1 MIRRDFVKSTESK
14 PAIPP
19 AANFRSLIPPQSA
32 KAGGLSTNNL
42 IQVTTMTENNNGT
55 NLNVHG
61 NRIYPFQLPQ
71 QQQSTPLSQKSLISF
86 TSTSPTTKESFK
98 TEINQQQFN
107 GFTNDGFTSSSLMKM
122 QQSQM
127 GTNSGLGVRSSS
139 LSAANAESKRKKEE
153 LIHKLK
159 KRATSASAVS
169 NDG

>member
-19 AANFRSLIPPQSA
+19 AANSRSLIPPQSA
-32 KAGGLSTNNL
+32 KAGGLSTNNV

-55 NLNVHG
+55 NLNIHG

-71 QQQSTPLSQKSLISF
+71 QQPTLLSQKSLISF

-122 QQSQM
+122 QQSQT
-127 GTNSGLGVRSSS
+127 GTNSGSGVRSSS